1 MSIRKK
7 LKLRTK
13 IIIIIAII
21 IGAFVALN
29 LLNVKIYTGLG
40 YRLFHDPVTSRTFVG
55 DINTGFTG
63 KGNITYYEKSGIFLH
78 SPQTSEFG
86 SILGDRP
93 FVIIDADEIYV
104 NMTFM
109 NDGASY
115 PMKGDYQLRLNEI
128 PFEELCFRKE
138 TYSYIEVLEIKE
150 TEIIY
155 SNSDDKEKI
164 VPITKEE
171 YQEILRILEE
181 PKLVDSTY
189 EKDGWRYFI
198 EMELVS
204 NASEHIYIDGA
215 EAFQQIQAQASIF
228 IMEDN

>member
-1 MSIRKK
+1 MPNRKK
-7 LKLRTK
+7 MKLLTK

-21 IGAFVALN
+21 IGSLLALD

-40 YRLFHDPVTSRTFVG
+40 YRSFYEPVTSRTFVG

-138 TYSYIEVLEIKE
+138 SYSYIEVFEIKE

-155 SNSDDKEKI
+155 SNSDDEEKVI
-164 VPITKEE
+164 PNTKEE

-181 PKLVDSTY
+181 PKLVDLTY
-189 EKDGWRYFI
+189 EKNGLRYFI
-198 EMELVS
+198 DMKL
-204 NASEHIYIDGA
+204 ADDATEHIYIDGE
-215 EAFQQIQAQASIF
+215 EAFQQIMLKF
-228 IMEDN
+228 